1 MFRKKLSPLHVGPV
15 HVDNTTG
22 YYTLAAVI
30 LFSATLKEKITNL
43 ELEGKKTI
51 FWSVSSPLQGM
62 EVNTTTYIL
71 GFLGCW
77 KSLVVFQYFEYI
89 QHARIHSK

>member
-22 YYTLAAVI
+22 YHTLAAVI
-30 LFSATLKEKITNL
+30 LFSATLKAKITNL

-51 FWSVSSPLQGM
+51 FWSVSSPLQGI

-71 GFLGCW
+71 GFLGC
-77 KSLVVFQYFEYI
+77 
-89 QHARIHSK
+89 